1 MKFLLMGALLYAFAY
16 APMLHAETTQDL
28 FIAAIQGKQ
37 QRVQNILVQ
46 GIDVNGRVAS
56 GRTALM
62 AAAYSGNFRI
72 AKLLLTY
79 GANVNLNDKQ
89 GNTAL
94 MDAIIFGDPRIV
106 KLLITGGADVNVAN
120 AQGEGALEI
129 AKKTEHKPL
138 LKILESAGAK
148 QQVSTDGETEQEAT
162 EEVPVQDGAA
172 KSNEA
177 GAEQKSE

>member
-1 MKFLLMGALLYAFAY
+1 MKFFLIGTLLHAFAY
-16 APMLHAETTQDL
+16 APILHAETTQDL

-46 GIDVNGRVAS
+46 GIDVNGRVTG

-129 AKKTEHKPL
+129 AKKTGHKQL
-138 LKILESAGAK
+138 LKILKSAGAK
-148 QQVSTDGETEQEAT
+148 RQVGADSETEQEAT
-162 EEVPVQDGAA
+162 AEVPIQDEAA

-177 GAEQKSE
+177 GVEQKPE